1 MANITSEHLHHM
13 ARRHHA
19 TMQKL
24 DGLQATIKTYAQKSY
39 GLLETGGGAWL
50 GGLIEGKFGGAALGP
65 LPYNLL
71 AGVGFLVAANMKVG
85 GDTYAKHFEN
95 LGNGLVASYTSAL
108 GYSFGKRWR
117 ETGKAFGGGGSPWL
131 SPYENGWP
139 KPPLA
144 AASAPTAAGQWPT
157 SDPTPAQMAAIA
169 QQMQAAANSPA
180 Y

>member
-1 MANITSEHLHHM
+1 M

-24 DGLQATIKTYAQKSY
+24 DTLREQVKGYAHKGAS
-39 GLLETGGGAWL
+39 LLETGAGAYA
-50 GGLIEGKFGGAALGP
+50 GGLIEGRYGGAALGP

-71 AGVGFLVAANMKVG
+71 TGVGFLIAGYMNPG
-85 GDTYAKHFEN
+85 GHGKHLEN
-95 LGNGLVASYTSAL
+95 IGNGFVASYTSAL
-108 GYSFGKRWR
+108 GYAFGKRWR
-117 ETGKAFGGGGSPWL
+117 ETGTAFGGGGNPWL

-139 KPPLA
+139 KKNLGA
-144 AASAPTAAGQWPT
+144 AAAAPTAAGQWPT
-157 SDPTPAQMAAIA
+157 TDPTPAQMAAIA